1 MTYLNLS
8 AQLILL
14 GQEGNVSR
22 EPFARIFPS
31 KIVRD
36 RRELIDLI
44 RSTGFDDRWP
54 WAAEWQKF
62 SNFLL
67 FFCLFTGYWWWWLA
81 EKANT
86 FSVCSHLAGGKW
98 IQSEVNSGLL
108 KFNRCAIFR
117 RIFVKLELIDS
128 PWVDLQFWFWVW
140 SYWMK
145 RSAVKWRKR
154 TLVRAFFVCHAAS
167 SWLTYDPTVSWIE
180 LHLQDVE

>member
-67 FFCLFTGYWWWWLA
+67 FFL
-81 EKANT
+81 
-86 FSVCSHLAGGKW
+86 SVHWPLMMMTC
-98 IQSEVNSGLL
+98 
-108 KFNRCAIFR
+108 
-117 RIFVKLELIDS
+117 
-128 PWVDLQFWFWVW
+128 
-140 SYWMK
+140 
-145 RSAVKWRKR
+145 RKR
-154 TLVRAFFVCHAAS
+154 
-167 SWLTYDPTVSWIE
+167 PTHSPSVATWQGENE
-180 LHLQDVE
+180 LNLRSTRDF

>member
-1 MTYLNLS
+1 MRSWFYSDKKVTSVENHLLVFFLQKLSGTGENWLIWFVRPALMIDGHGLLN
-8 AQLILL
+8 
-14 GQEGNVSR
+14 GR
-22 EPFARIFPS
+22 
-31 KIVRD
+31 
-36 RRELIDLI
+36 
-44 RSTGFDDRWP
+44 
-54 WAAEWQKF
+54 
-62 SNFLL
+62 NFQISFF
-67 FFCLFTGYWWWWLA
+67 FFCLFTGHWWWWLA

-128 PWVDLQFWFWVW
+128 PWVDLQFWFWIW

>member
-1 MTYLNLS
+1 MLFTNGGKLQKLFSSAKSLILKVAPQSTSLDVKVTYLNLS

-67 FFCLFTGYWWWWLA
+67 FFCLFTGY
-81 EKANT
+81 
-86 FSVCSHLAGGKW
+86 
-98 IQSEVNSGLL
+98 
-108 KFNRCAIFR
+108 
-117 RIFVKLELIDS
+117 
-128 PWVDLQFWFWVW
+128 
-140 SYWMK
+140 
-145 RSAVKWRKR
+145 
-154 TLVRAFFVCHAAS
+154 
-167 SWLTYDPTVSWIE
+167 
-180 LHLQDVE
+180 